1 MAISSFSRRAL
12 HPAVSIL
19 CWLIYALAV
28 EWAKRYALV
37 GLAALAALM
46 CVAQP
51 QVWSAFLSLLK
62 RSRWLFLSLAA
73 VYAWTMPGASIW
85 PQLGGLSP
93 SWEGLALGG
102 ERIVRLALLL
112 AALALLLHKVSRND
126 LVYGLYLLAWPFYIL
141 GFDRRAFAVRLALA
155 MEWARSSMQGTGAG
169 IGSALRSALAEP
181 QPGPAEIA
189 IRSRTLAWPD
199 GLALLMMLA
208 LFGASL

>member
-1 MAISSFSRRAL
+1 MAISSFNRRAL

-19 CWLIYALAV
+19 CWLIYALTV
-28 EWAKRYALV
+28 EWANSYALA

-46 CVAQP
+46 CVAEP
-51 QVWSAFLSLLK
+51 ETRSAFLRLLK
-62 RSRWLFLSLAA
+62 RSRWLLLSLAA
-73 VYAWTMPGASIW
+73 VYAWTMPGTWIW

-112 AALALLLHKVSRND
+112 AALALLLRKVSRDD
-126 LVYGLYLLAWPFYIL
+126 LVYGLYLLSWPLAKL

-155 MEWARSSMQGTGAG
+155 MEWARSSRSGTRAG
-169 IGSALRSALAEP
+169 IGDALRLALVEP
-181 QPGPAEIA
+181 QAGPDEIA
-189 IRSRTLAWPD
+189 IQSRTLAWPD
-199 GLALLMMLA
+199 GVALLMMLV